1 MTAMVS
7 TAFWS
12 GKAVFVTGGS
22 SGIGRELAIAAA
34 RAGGRVG
41 IIARG
46 ADRLDGVAAVIR
58 AAGGTVEAVACDAAD
73 ATAVARS
80 VAALEA
86 RLGACDV
93 AIACAGIHRTSWPLE
108 ATTAREVFD
117 VNVGSTVA
125 FLSAVLPGML
135 ARRRGHLCGVA
146 SVAAAVGLPGNAAY
160 CGSKAAIVAFLE
172 SLRIDCRPHGV
183 RVTTACPGFVDTPLV
198 TDEERA
204 HGGLMPADEAAARI
218 LAAIERGRA
227 EAWFPWHT
235 ALAARAARLLP
246 PWLRDRALAAQ
257 PPMRDASR
265 R

>member
-1 MTAMVS
+1 MATMIS
-7 TAFWS
+7 PAFWS
-12 GKAVFVTGGS
+12 GKAVLVTGGS
-22 SGIGRELAIAAA
+22 SGIGRELALAAA

-41 IIARG
+41 IVARG
-46 ADRLDGVAAVIR
+46 AERLAGAAAAIR
-58 AAGGTVEAVACDAAD
+58 QAGGTVAAVACDAAD
-73 ATAVARS
+73 AAAIARGVAD
-80 VAALEA
+80 LEE

-93 AIACAGIHRTSWPLE
+93 AIACAGIHRTTWPL
-108 ATTAREVFD
+108 AAAPAREVFD
-117 VNVGSTVA
+117 VNVGGTVA

-146 SVAAAVGLPGNAAY
+146 SIAAAVGLPGNAAY
-160 CGSKAAIVAFLE
+160 CGSKAALVAFLE

-204 HGGLMPADEAAARI
+204 GGGLMRADAAAARI

-246 PWLRDRALAAQ
+246 PWLRDRVLAAQ
-257 PPMRDASR
+257 PPMREAAR
-265 R
+265 